1 MNKCLDNLTL
11 VFFKSPVGD
20 QNAPVA
26 TGECTKM
33 QQLQLVHFGHNWCFS
48 SLESILATGNWQTFS

>member
-1 MNKCLDNLTL
+1 MNKGLDNLRL

-20 QNAPVA
+20 QTAPVA

-33 QQLQLVHFGHNWCFS
+33 HQLQLV
-48 SLESILATGNWQTFS
+48 ATGKHWFQSSFPST